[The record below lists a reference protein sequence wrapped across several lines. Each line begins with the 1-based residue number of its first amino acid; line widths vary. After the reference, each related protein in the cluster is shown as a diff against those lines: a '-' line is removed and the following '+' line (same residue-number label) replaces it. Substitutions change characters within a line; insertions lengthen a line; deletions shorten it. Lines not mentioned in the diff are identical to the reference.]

1 MTEQTIRFSLQS
13 SFRAGEKQTTVDITQ
28 FDIIAENFRN
38 AAIYEY
44 FYDLLRFMFAAHLE
58 EDEKFTTIRYSR
70 GNNVVEMH
78 FESFCENIESLSSKY
93 DTFVLYTDRAPS
105 RSFR

>member
-1 MTEQTIRFSLQS
+1 MRFSIQS
-13 SFRAGEKQTTVDITQ
+13 SFPAGEKRTTVDITQ
-28 FDIIAENFRN
+28 FDIIPESFRN

-44 FYDLLRFMFAAHLE
+44 FYDLLTFMFAAHLE
-58 EDEKFTTIRYSR
+58 DDEKLSTIRCSR